1 MPRAGLTPDLI
12 VLAAA
17 TLADRDGLERVTVS
31 AVARLV
37 GVKPASVYAHL
48 EGADDLLRRVTQLA
62 LEEMAERAADAVA
75 GGAENRCTKAE
86 YRVPAPA
93 EVAVLPSPKSTSES
107 EKSPLIMVVPSSS
120 VLMAWGSAPDPDPPL
135 EARTQRT
142 EPSAASHSVNEDGTV
157 PPRADSRDVPSPKST
172 AVPVNCPVT
181 TEVPSESALTPDAVT
196 SAVPLG
202 EAAMRTQRTEPSTAN
217 FSVKLAPFGSVR

>member
-75 GGAENRCTKAE
+75 GRSGRDALAAWAQAF
-86 YRVPAPA
+86 RVYAFAHP
-93 EVAVLPSPKSTSES
+93 
-107 EKSPLIMVVPSSS
+107 
-120 VLMAWGSAPDPDPPL
+120 G
-135 EARTQRT
+135 RY
-142 EPSAASHSVNEDGTV
+142 AASHRPLGRVEALAGAGPRHTALSASILRGYEV
-157 PPRADSRDVPSPKST
+157 PESDHVHAVRLLGAAVHGFLDLEAAGSFDHSAPPAADSWPRVVDALDALLRAWPAT
-172 AVPVNCPVT
+172 A
-181 TEVPSESALTPDAVT
+181 S
-196 SAVPLG
+196 
-202 EAAMRTQRTEPSTAN
+202 R
-217 FSVKLAPFGSVR
+217 